1 MRPLFAIVWL
11 TWKAALRYRL
21 FLVVSLLLVG
31 AVVGL
36 PTIIKHD
43 GSARGFT
50 QLLLTYTLSA
60 ITALLGF
67 VTLWLACGTL
77 ARDVEECQMQM
88 LVVKPIARWK
98 IWLGKWLG
106 LVSLNA
112 LLLALSGGAVF
123 FLLQWRA
130 GQLSQREQMILRNEV
145 MVARG
150 SARESYA
157 GKDLEADVAKAVA
170 ARLKENPVPPAQVP
184 EVRKIIR
191 EQIKAAQQVVP
202 PGHLRRW
209 NVDLGLAAPFL
220 RDQPLFL
227 RLKFAVAQKSESGTY
242 RGDLEVGPAEGKR
255 YRPPTLSVSADT
267 YHEIPVPPGVIDDK
281 GILTI
286 DFQNWN
292 ETALLFT
299 IEDGMEV
306 LYREGGFGLNYC
318 RGLGIVLCWL
328 SLLAAIGLMA
338 ASFLS
343 FPVAAFLSMGLLFV
357 SFSTGTLNQVVEE
370 GGIINVNQNTGTVID
385 PGPLNVVSVK
395 VFGAVLHVINLAKN
409 FSPVESLSSGRS
421 ISWAMLSQAFLQI
434 VLLMG
439 GLLAI
444 LGVFLFSRREL
455 ATAASQS

>member
-157 GKDLEADVAKAVA
+157 GKDLEADVAKALA
-170 ARLKENPVPPAQVP
+170 ARLKENPVPQAQVP

-209 NVDLGLAAPFL
+209 NINLGLAAPFL

-227 RLKFAVAQKSESGTY
+227 RLKFAAAQKSESGTY

-255 YRPPTLSVSADT
+255 YRPPPLSVSADT
-267 YHEIPVPPGVIDDK
+267 YHEIPVPPGVIDEK

-385 PGPLNVVSVK
+385 PGPLNMVSVK
-395 VFGAVLHVINLAKN
+395 VFGAVLHVINLAKD
-409 FSPVESLSSGRS
+409 FSPVEALSSGRS
-421 ISWAMLSQAFLQI
+421 ISWGMLSQAFLQV

-439 GLLAI
+439 GLLAA